1 KFQNTK
7 ERTYLSIRDLAEM
20 RTSIPTDRNIEGAHR
35 SPENHGSH
43 KGLYSGRKSD
53 MWSYA
58 CVLVEV
64 LTFALGSN
72 NLLSDFRRLKAR
84 EDEDESDAFF
94 TMGASALADGLN
106 EYSVKL
112 SVSRWLDV
120 LGKRFLENRV
130 WIDDVV
136 KLILAVLKIV
146 PEERFTAQQV
156 YANFEH
162 ILEYHFQS
170 INSDNRSLPN
180 EVSKNENSS
189 NHYDRKHRIG
199 VWKFGLPGPPFAV
212 KAWSL
217 SPFGDRIA
225 FLLKYRSYVIHIF
238 STIDEDD
245 NTTPETIV
253 NLPPGIDWQTLK
265 IAHPYLSV
273 LGGQSHIGTKMELRD
288 LDEAKTIAIPHEL
301 ASSSADIS
309 PSSNGLIAF
318 CGHHSVILWD
328 SRGLLVVEAKPETPK
343 RKLQH
348 AEKRFMQ
355 RQIAH
360 AATDEHLVY
369 IDINYNIHCW
379 SLVRNDAQ
387 GCLEL
392 EGPDKILG
400 RSHRFSGKITL
411 AALSKADRTIIV
423 TICSE
428 KGEIEAQQY
437 TLPIENRRI
446 AITASIGFRGKICR
460 GLRMLCNTPMSRR
473 CIPR

>member
-1 KFQNTK
+1 MLAFRSSQETTRIDFANSFLHTLAFNAAGNALFLWC
-7 ERTYLSIRDLAEM
+7 RSIT
-20 RTSIPTDRNIEGAHR
+20 TSDRI
-35 SPENHGSH
+35 
-43 KGLYSGRKSD
+43 YVYDVSGRT
-53 MWSYA
+53 A
-58 CVLVEV
+58 RRHTECI
-64 LTFALGSN
+64 
-72 NLLSDFRRLKAR
+72 LSSVRH
-84 EDEDESDAFF
+84 AF
-94 TMGASALADGLN
+94 T
-106 EYSVKL
+106 
-112 SVSRWLDV
+112 
-120 LGKRFLENRV
+120 
-130 WIDDVV
+130 
-136 KLILAVLKIV
+136 
-146 PEERFTAQQV
+146 FTAAV
-156 YANFEH
+156 GLLTESWFKDCTENEAR
-162 ILEYHFQS
+162 IIPSMSQS
-170 INSDNRSLPN
+170 ICILHLPN
-180 EVSKNENSS
+180 
-189 NHYDRKHRIG
+189 
-199 VWKFGLPGPPFAV
+199 
-212 KAWSL
+212 
-217 SPFGDRIA
+217 
-225 FLLKYRSYVIHIF
+225 
-238 STIDEDD
+238 
-245 NTTPETIV
+245 
-253 NLPPGIDWQTLK
+253 
-265 IAHPYLSV
+265 
-273 LGGQSHIGTKMELRD
+273 
-288 LDEAKTIAIPHEL
+288 
-301 ASSSADIS
+301 
-309 PSSNGLIAF
+309 
-318 CGHHSVILWD
+318 
-328 SRGLLVVEAKPETPK
+328 RGLLVVEAKPETPK